1 MPLTTCAD
9 RDPTHIGHE
18 NYSWTC
24 TGPTESSPLLE
35 FSHKRERRVELRS
48 ELSKLGKDAILLVA
62 ANLLQ
67 FALNTSTIL
76 VISPL
81 GKTELGAASVATTTA
96 NITGF
101 IVFQGLSTSLDTLCA
116 QAWGSGNP
124 QLVKLHV
131 QRMIVLLSLAG
142 VVIAIFW
149 CVVGHSFHVI
159 IPDEQTASYAA
170 LYLKLLLLALPGYII
185 FEAGKRM
192 LTARGIFLP
201 VTVAM
206 CVGVV
211 MNVFFGWLFVW
222 VGTLRTMLFAFN
234 ADTDASTLS

>member
-1 MPLTTCAD
+1 MPSTTRAD
-9 RDPTHIGHE
+9 RNPTQIGHE
-18 NYSWTC
+18 NDSRTC
-24 TGPTESSPLLE
+24 AGPTESSSLLE
-35 FSHKRERRVELRS
+35 SSHKRERRVELRS
-48 ELSKLGKDAILLVA
+48 ELSKLGRDAILLVA

-116 QAWGSGNP
+116 QAWGSGNQ

-131 QRMIVLLSLAG
+131 QRVIVLLGLAG
-142 VVIAIFW
+142 VVIAVFW
-149 CVVGHSFHVI
+149 FVVGRSFHVI

-170 LYLKLLLLALPGYII
+170 LYLRLLLLALPGYII

-201 VTVAM
+201 ITIAM

-211 MNVFFGWLFVW
+211 MNVFLGWLYVW
-222 VGTLRTMLFAFN
+222 VGKLRPMLFAFN
-234 ADTDASTLS
+234 ADTYPSTPS